1 MSKTVTLVKKELNS
15 YFISPLGYVVI
26 SVFLVISG
34 WLFIQT
40 FFVSAQASMRE
51 FFDLLPVIFMF
62 FLPAATMATWSEEK
76 KSGTVEVLTTFPVK
90 SLDLVLAKF
99 ISSFIFLAIMLSL
112 TVIIPMMVMSLG
124 TPDEGV
130 IIAGY
135 IGALLLGAAY
145 IAVGLWVSSITK
157 NQIVS
162 FILAAV
168 IIFAFYIIGNSYII
182 GSLPLVVATVA
193 KFLSFSTHFN
203 SILRGV
209 ISLADVVYYLSVIV
223 FFLFLN
229 ARVISLRN
237 WK

>member
-1 MSKTVTLVKKELNS
+1 MSKTLTLVKKEINS

-40 FFVSAQASMRE
+40 FFIAAQASMRE
-51 FFDLLPVIFMF
+51 FFDLLPIVFMF
-62 FLPAATMATWSEEK
+62 FLPAVTMAAWSEEK
-76 KSGTVEVLTTFPVK
+76 RSGTVEVLTTFPVQ
-90 SLDLVLAKF
+90 SSDLVLAKF
-99 ISSFIFLAIMLSL
+99 ISSFIFLAVMLLL
-112 TVIIPMMVMSLG
+112 TLIIPMMVTNLG
-124 TPDEGV
+124 TPDKGV
-130 IIAGY
+130 IMAGY
-135 IGALLLGAAY
+135 IGSLLLGVAY

-162 FILAAV
+162 FILAVV
-168 IIFAFYIIGNSYII
+168 IIFGFYIVGNSFII
-182 GSLPLVVATVA
+182 GSLPLAVASVA
-193 KFLSFSTHFN
+193 KFISFSSHFN

-209 ISLADVVYYLSVIV
+209 ISLADVVYYLSVVV

>member
-1 MSKTVTLVKKELNS
+1 MSKTLTLVKKELNS
-15 YFISPLGYVVI
+15 YFVSPLGYVVI

-40 FFVSAQASMRE
+40 FFLSAQASMRE
-51 FFDLLPVIFMF
+51 FFDLLPIIFMF
-62 FLPAATMATWSEEK
+62 FLPAATMAAWSEEK
-76 KSGTVEVLTTFPVK
+76 RSGTVEVLTTFPVE
-90 SLDLVLAKF
+90 SSQLVLAKF
-99 ISSFIFLAIMLSL
+99 ISSFIFLAVMLFL
-112 TVIIPMMVMSLG
+112 TIVIPIMVMDLG
-124 TPDEGV
+124 TPDKGV
-130 IIAGY
+130 IFAGY
-135 IGALLLGAAY
+135 VGSLMLGAVY

-162 FILAAV
+162 FILAVV
-168 IIFAFYIIGNSYII
+168 IIFGFYIVGNSFII
-182 GSLPLVVATVA
+182 GSLPMAVASVA
-193 KFLSFSTHFN
+193 KFLSFSVHFN

-209 ISLADVVYYLSVIV
+209 ISLADVVYYLSVIA

>member
-1 MSKTVTLVKKELNS
+1 MVKKELNS

-40 FFVSAQASMRE
+40 FFLSAQASMRE

-62 FLPAATMATWSEEK
+62 FLPASTMAAWSEEK
-76 KSGTVEVLTTFPVK
+76 RSGTIEVLTTFPVK
-90 SLDLVLAKF
+90 SSELVLAKF
-99 ISSFIFLAIMLSL
+99 VSSFIFLAVMVLL
-112 TVIIPMMVMSLG
+112 TVAIPMMVSSLG
-124 TPDEGV
+124 TPDKGV
-130 IIAGY
+130 IFAGY
-135 IGALLLGAAY
+135 IGSLLLGASY

-162 FILAAV
+162 FILAVV
-168 IIFAFYIIGNSYII
+168 IIFGFYIVGNSFII
-182 GSLPLVVATVA
+182 GSLPIAIASVA
-193 KFLSFSTHFN
+193 KFLSFSAHFN

-209 ISLADVVYYLSVIV
+209 ISLGDVVYYLSVIA

>member
-1 MSKTVTLVKKELNS
+1 MSKVITLVKKELNS

-40 FFVSAQASMRE
+40 FFLSAQASMRE
-51 FFDLLPVIFMF
+51 FFDLLPIIFMF
-62 FLPAATMATWSEEK
+62 FLPAVTMAAWSEEK
-76 KSGTVEVLTTFPVK
+76 RSGTIEVLTTFPVK
-90 SLDLVLAKF
+90 SLELVLAKF
-99 ISSFIFLAIMLSL
+99 ASSFIFLAIMLFL
-112 TVIIPMMVMSLG
+112 TITIPLMISNLG
-124 TPDEGV
+124 SPDKGV

-135 IGALLLGAAY
+135 IGSLLLGAAY

-162 FILAAV
+162 FILAVV
-168 IIFAFYIIGNSYII
+168 IIFGFYIIGNSFII
-182 GSLPLVVATVA
+182 GSLPVWIASA
-193 KFLSFSTHFN
+193 GKFLSFSAHFN

-209 ISLADVVYYLSVIV
+209 ISLADVVYYLSVV
-223 FFLFLN
+223 AFFLFLN
-229 ARVISLRN
+229 AREISLRN

>member
-1 MSKTVTLVKKELNS
+1 MSKALTLVKKELNS

-40 FFVSAQASMRE
+40 FFLSAQASMRE
-51 FFDLLPVIFMF
+51 FFDLLPIIFMF
-62 FLPAATMATWSEEK
+62 FLPAVTMAAWSEEK
-76 KSGTVEVLTTFPVK
+76 RSGTIEVLTTFPVK
-90 SLDLVLAKF
+90 SLELVLAKF
-99 ISSFIFLAIMLSL
+99 ASSFIFLAIMLFL
-112 TVIIPMMVMSLG
+112 TITIPLMISNLG
-124 TPDEGV
+124 SPDKGV

-135 IGALLLGAAY
+135 IGSLLLGAAY

-162 FILAAV
+162 FILAVV
-168 IIFAFYIIGNSYII
+168 IIFGFYIIGNSFII
-182 GSLPLVVATVA
+182 GSLPVWVASAA
-193 KFLSFSTHFN
+193 KFLSFSSHFN

-209 ISLADVVYYLSVIV
+209 ISLADAVYYLSVV
-223 FFLFLN
+223 AFFLFLN

>member
-1 MSKTVTLVKKELNS
+1 MSKTLTLVKKELNS

-26 SVFLVISG
+26 SVFLIVSG

-40 FFVSAQASMRE
+40 FFLIGQASMRE

-62 FLPAATMATWSEEK
+62 FLPAVTMAAWSEEK
-76 KSGTVEVLTTFPVK
+76 RSGTIEVLTTFPVE
-90 SLDLVLAKF
+90 SPALVLAKF
-99 ISSFIFLAIMLSL
+99 ISSFVFLAIMLLL
-112 TVIIPMMVMSLG
+112 TLAIPAMVMELG
-124 TPDEGV
+124 MPDKGV
-130 IIAGY
+130 IYSGY

-145 IAVGLWVSSITK
+145 IAIGLWVSSITK

-162 FILAAV
+162 FILAVV
-168 IIFAFYIIGNSYII
+168 IIFGFYIIGNPFIT
-182 GSLPLVVATVA
+182 GSLPMAVASIA
-193 KFLSFSTHFN
+193 KFLSFTQHFN

-209 ISLADVVYYLSVIV
+209 ISLGDVVYYLSVIV

-229 ARVISLRN
+229 ARVISLKN

>member
-1 MSKTVTLVKKELNS
+1 MSKTFTLVKKELNA

-40 FFVSAQASMRE
+40 FFLSAQASMRE
-51 FFDLLPVIFMF
+51 FFDLLPIVFMF
-62 FLPAATMATWSEEK
+62 FLPAVTMAAWSEEK
-76 KSGTVEVLTTFPVK
+76 RSGTIEVLTTFPVA
-90 SLDLVLAKF
+90 SSQLVLAKF
-99 ISSFIFLAIMLSL
+99 VSSFIFLALMLLL
-112 TVIIPMMVMSLG
+112 TIVIPMMVTNLG
-124 TPDEGV
+124 TPDKGV
-130 IIAGY
+130 ILAGY
-135 IGALLLGAAY
+135 IGLLLLGATY
-145 IAVGLWVSSITK
+145 LAVGLWVSSITK

-162 FILAAV
+162 FILAVV
-168 IIFAFYIIGNSYII
+168 IIFGFYIVGNTFII
-182 GSLPLVVATVA
+182 GSLPLAVASVA
-193 KFLSFSTHFN
+193 KFISFSAHFN

-209 ISLADVVYYLSVIV
+209 ISLADVVYYLSVIA

>member
-1 MSKTVTLVKKELNS
+1 MSKALTLVKKELNS

-40 FFVSAQASMRE
+40 FFLNAQASMRE

-62 FLPAATMATWSEEK
+62 FLPASTMAAWSEEK
-76 KSGTVEVLTTFPVK
+76 RSGTIEVLTTFPVK
-90 SLDLVLAKF
+90 SSELVLAKF
-99 ISSFIFLAIMLSL
+99 ISSFIFLAVMLLL
-112 TVIIPMMVMSLG
+112 TVAIPMMVSSLG
-124 TPDEGV
+124 TPDKGV
-130 IIAGY
+130 IFAGY
-135 IGALLLGAAY
+135 IGSLLLGASY

-162 FILAAV
+162 FILAVV
-168 IIFAFYIIGNSYII
+168 IIFGFYIIGNSFII
-182 GSLPLVVATVA
+182 GSLPIAIASVA
-193 KFLSFSTHFN
+193 KFLSFSAHFN

-209 ISLADVVYYLSVIV
+209 ISLADVVYYLSVIA

>member
-1 MSKTVTLVKKELNS
+1 MNRTLTLVKKELKS

-40 FFVSAQASMRE
+40 FFLSAQASMRE
-51 FFDLLPVIFMF
+51 FFDLLPIIFMF
-62 FLPAATMATWSEEK
+62 FLPAATMAAWSEEK
-76 KSGTVEVLTTFPVK
+76 RSGTIEVLTTFPVR
-90 SLDLVLAKF
+90 SSELVLAKF
-99 ISSFIFLAIMLSL
+99 VSSFIFLAIMLFATL
-112 TVIIPMMVMSLG
+112 TIPLMAANLG
-124 TPDEGV
+124 TPDKGM
-130 IIAGY
+130 ILAGY
-135 IGALLLGAAY
+135 IGSLMLGAAY

-162 FILAAV
+162 FILAVV
-168 IIFAFYIIGNSYII
+168 IIFGFYIIGNSFII
-182 GSLPLVVATVA
+182 GSLPIQIASAA
-193 KFLSFSTHFN
+193 KFLSFSAHFN

-209 ISLADVVYYLSVIV
+209 ISLADAVYYLSVV
-223 FFLFLN
+223 AFFLFLN

>member
-1 MSKTVTLVKKELNS
+1 MSKVLTLVKKELNS

-40 FFVSAQASMRE
+40 FFLSAQASMRE
-51 FFDLLPVIFMF
+51 FFDLLPIIFMF
-62 FLPAATMATWSEEK
+62 FLPAATMAAWSEEK
-76 KSGTVEVLTTFPVK
+76 RSGTIEVLTTFPVE
-90 SLDLVLAKF
+90 SAQLVLAKF
-99 ISSFIFLAIMLSL
+99 VSSFIFLAIMLLL
-112 TVIIPMMVMSLG
+112 TIAIPIMVMNLG
-124 TPDEGV
+124 TPDKGV
-130 IIAGY
+130 ILAGY
-135 IGALLLGAAY
+135 IGSLLLGAAY
-145 IAVGLWVSSITK
+145 IAAGLWVSSVTK

-162 FILAAV
+162 FILAVV
-168 IIFAFYIIGNSYII
+168 IIFGFYIAGNSFII
-182 GSLPLVVATVA
+182 GSLPLQIASIA
-193 KFLSFSTHFN
+193 KFISFSTHFN

-209 ISLADVVYYLSVIV
+209 ISLADAVYYLSVIA

>member
-1 MSKTVTLVKKELNS
+1 MSKVLTLIKKELNS

-40 FFVSAQASMRE
+40 FFLSAQASMRG
-51 FFDLLPVIFMF
+51 FFDLLPIIFMF
-62 FLPAATMATWSEEK
+62 FLPAATMAAWSEEK
-76 KSGTVEVLTTFPVK
+76 RSGTIEVLTTFPVR
-90 SLDLVLAKF
+90 SSELVLAKF
-99 ISSFIFLAIMLSL
+99 ISSLIFLAVMLFATL
-112 TVIIPMMVMSLG
+112 AIPLMVANLG
-124 TPDEGV
+124 TPDKGV
-130 IIAGY
+130 ILAGY
-135 IGALLLGAAY
+135 IGSLMLGAAY

-162 FILAAV
+162 FILAVV
-168 IIFAFYIIGNSYII
+168 IIFGFYIIGNSFII
-182 GSLPLVVATVA
+182 GSLPVQVASVA
-193 KFLSFSTHFN
+193 KFLSFSAHFN

-209 ISLADVVYYLSVIV
+209 ISLADAVYYLSVV
-223 FFLFLN
+223 AFFLFLN

>member
-1 MSKTVTLVKKELNS
+1 MNQALTLVKKELTS

-26 SVFLVISG
+26 SVFLVITG

-40 FFVSAQASMRE
+40 FFLSAQASMRE
-51 FFDLLPVIFMF
+51 FFDLLPIIFMF
-62 FLPAATMATWSEEK
+62 FLPAVTMAAWSEEK
-76 KSGTVEVLTTFPVK
+76 RSGTIEVLTTFPVE
-90 SLDLVLAKF
+90 STQLVLAKF
-99 ISSFIFLAIMLSL
+99 VSSFIFLAIMLLL
-112 TVIIPMMVMSLG
+112 TLVIPLMVADLG
-124 TPDEGV
+124 TPDKGV

-135 IGALLLGAAY
+135 IGSLLLGAAY

-162 FILAAV
+162 FILAVV
-168 IIFAFYIIGNSYII
+168 IIFAFYIMGNTFII
-182 GSLPLVVATVA
+182 GSLPLAAASVA
-193 KFLSFSTHFN
+193 KFLSFSSHFN

-209 ISLADVVYYLSVIV
+209 ISLADVVYYLSVVV

-229 ARVISLRN
+229 AREISLRN

>member
-1 MSKTVTLVKKELNS
+1 MSKTLTLVKKEINS

-40 FFVSAQASMRE
+40 FFLSAQASMRE
-51 FFDLLPVIFMF
+51 FFDLLPIIFMF
-62 FLPAATMATWSEEK
+62 FLPAVTMAAWSEEK
-76 KSGTVEVLTTFPVK
+76 RSGTIEVLTTFPVK
-90 SLDLVLAKF
+90 SSNLVLAKF
-99 ISSFIFLAIMLSL
+99 ISSFIFLAVMLLL
-112 TVIIPMMVMSLG
+112 TVVIPMMVSELG
-124 TPDEGV
+124 TPDQGV
-130 IIAGY
+130 ILAGY
-135 IGALLLGAAY
+135 IGSLLLGAAY
-145 IAVGLWVSSITK
+145 LAVGLWVSSITK

-162 FILAAV
+162 FILAVV
-168 IIFAFYIIGNSYII
+168 IIFGFYIVGNSFII
-182 GSLPLVVATVA
+182 GSLPLAIATVA
-193 KFLSFSTHFN
+193 KFLSFSVHFN

-209 ISLADVVYYLSVIV
+209 ISLADVVYYLSVIA

>member
-1 MSKTVTLVKKELNS
+1 MSKILTLVKKELNS
-15 YFISPLGYVVI
+15 YFIAPLGYVVI
-26 SVFLVISG
+26 SVFLIIIG

-40 FFVSAQASMRE
+40 FFLSAQASMRE
-51 FFDLLPVIFMF
+51 FFDLLPIVFMF
-62 FLPAATMATWSEEK
+62 FLPAATMAAWSEEK
-76 KSGTVEVLTTFPVK
+76 RSGTIEVLTTFPVR
-90 SLDLVLAKF
+90 SFQLVLAKF
-99 ISSFIFLAIMLSL
+99 FASFIFLAIMLFL
-112 TVIIPMMVMSLG
+112 TILIPIMVTELG
-124 TPDEGV
+124 LPDKGV

-135 IGALLLGAAY
+135 IGSLLLGAAY

-162 FILAAV
+162 FILAVV
-168 IIFAFYIIGNSYII
+168 IIFAFYIIGNSFIT
-182 GSLPLVVATVA
+182 GSLPLAIAGAA
-193 KFLSFSTHFN
+193 KFISFSAHFN

-209 ISLADVVYYLSVIV
+209 ISLADVVYYFSVIA